1 MKIMKITNQDI
12 KKLKE
17 EAVELLKDN
26 RRSTD
31 GHQYTVPSPSSYPY
45 QWLWDSCFHAI
56 ILSHYDTSFAKAELR
71 SLVSH
76 QFENGLIPHIT
87 YWEKKDPT
95 QIDWGKERTSSITQ
109 PPFLAYAVWK
119 VYEKDKDKS
128 FLKEIYP
135 SLYHYYN
142 FLLNERDPRHNH
154 LVGII
159 NPDES
164 GEDNSPRF
172 DELVGL
178 PPKHN
183 RDENFQKRRELVEKN
198 KLCNFDAPFC
208 MREFFWVKDVPFNS
222 ILIHSLGFLGK
233 IAEELGHKD
242 NAIYFY
248 KQQLEVTDA
257 MRDRLLEHDMF
268 WSAEGKH
275 YTKIK
280 VKTWAIFAPLFA
292 KVPTQEEAEFVVKNY
307 LLNKDE
313 FKTKYM
319 LPTVSK
325 SEPSYDP
332 EHYWRGPVWIAIN
345 WIIYQ
350 GLLNYKGFE
359 EVAEDIRQQSVELL
373 KKSGFREY
381 FNPETGGGL
390 GAKNFTWGGL
400 ILDMF
405 PE

>member
-1 MKIMKITNQDI
+1 VYNENNENYQSRHQ
-12 KKLKE
+12 KLKE

-56 ILSHYDTSFAKAELR
+56 VLSHYDTSFAKAELR

-183 RDENFQKRRELVEKN
+183 RDENFQKRRELVEKI
-198 KLCNFDAPFC
+198 
-208 MREFFWVKDVPFNS
+208 S
-222 ILIHSLGFLGK
+222 
-233 IAEELGHKD
+233 
-242 NAIYFY
+242 
-248 KQQLEVTDA
+248 
-257 MRDRLLEHDMF
+257 
-268 WSAEGKH
+268 SA
-275 YTKIK
+275 TL
-280 VKTWAIFAPLFA
+280 TPR
-292 KVPTQEEAEFVVKNY
+292 FV
-307 LLNKDE
+307 
-313 FKTKYM
+313 
-319 LPTVSK
+319 
-325 SEPSYDP
+325 
-332 EHYWRGPVWIAIN
+332 
-345 WIIYQ
+345 
-350 GLLNYKGFE
+350 
-359 EVAEDIRQQSVELL
+359 
-373 KKSGFREY
+373 
-381 FNPETGGGL
+381 
-390 GAKNFTWGGL
+390 
-400 ILDMF
+400 
-405 PE
+405 